1 MDLER
6 TSPGISTVHGEDGS
20 ESKLVRWRIRS
31 ESLFGLECE
40 RGRNVKASQLWRKKR
55 QPCASFLIFFS
66 HFNYYFS
73 YYICLWLS
81 VHFYML
87 RYSYYTLNLDGDL
100 FANHD

>member
-55 QPCASFLIFFS
+55 QPCASFLIFF
-66 HFNYYFS
+66 FS
-73 YYICLWLS
+73 LQLLFFLLYLPVAVGAFLH
-81 VHFYML
+81 V
-87 RYSYYTLNLDGDL
+87 TLQLLHTQFGRGL
-100 FANHD
+100 IRQP